1 MTSTHQIRFGILGC
15 ANIAIR
21 SLMPAI
27 SRHPACRL
35 AAVAS
40 RSRDKAG
47 PLAAQ
52 YACRA
57 LGYEEL
63 IADPAIEAIY
73 VPLPTGLHVEWVMK
87 VLAAGKHVLC
97 EKSLGCTE
105 AEVSRMV
112 AEARRRRRLLME
124 TFQFRFHSQHA
135 AAKEILASGVLGEI
149 RCFRSAFGFPPFPDG
164 KANIRYQKALG
175 GGALLDTGAY
185 TIKAATFMLGE
196 GGRETGDGRR
206 EAVAVGSGSR
216 QWGEGGRET
225 GDGGREEVAVGSDS
239 GQCESCISCDLCAR
253 EAGHPVKNEA
263 GKFRV
268 KAATLRYVPEHEVDV
283 GGSICMEHDSGVA
296 IQAAFGFDNFYQCN
310 YEIWG
315 SKGRLTAKRAF
326 TAPPGFS
333 PELVIE
339 TAAGAEVRPLP
350 PDDHFA
356 NMLTRFTDLIH
367 SGEFESEYEEVLL
380 QAGLMGQVA
389 AVGSSSRQ

>member
-63 IADPAIEAIY
+63 IADPAVEAIY

-87 VLAAGKHVLC
+87 CLAAGKHVLC
-97 EKSLGCTE
+97 EKSLGCTRD
-105 AEVSRMV
+105 EVRQMV
-112 AEARRRRRLLME
+112 DLARRQNRLLME
-124 TFQFRFHSQHA
+124 TFQFRFHAQHA
-135 AAKEILASGVLGEI
+135 VVKEILASGLIGDI

-175 GGALLDTGAY
+175 GGALLDAGAY
-185 TIKAATFMLGE
+185 TIKAATFMLG
-196 GGRETGDGRR
+196 GG
-206 EAVAVGSGSR
+206 
-216 QWGEGGRET
+216 
-225 GDGGREEVAVGSDS
+225 
-239 GQCESCISCDLCAR
+239 
-253 EAGHPVKNEA
+253 
-263 GKFRV
+263 FRV
-268 KAATLRYVPEHEVDV
+268 KAAMLRYVPEHEVDV
-283 GGSICMEHDSGVA
+283 GGAICMEHDSGVA
-296 IQAAFGFDNFYQCN
+296 IQTAFGFDNFYQCN

-315 SKGRLTAKRAF
+315 SKGKLTAKRAF
-326 TAPPGFS
+326 TAPPGFA
-333 PELVIE
+333 PQIVIE
-339 TAAGAEVRPLP
+339 TPAGAEVRTLP
-350 PDDHFA
+350 PDDHFT
-356 NMLTRFTDLIH
+356 NMLTRFTDLIQ
-367 SGEFESEYEEVLL
+367 SDDYEAEYNECLTQADLL
-380 QAGLMGQVA
+380 GQAWACAGD
-389 AVGSSSRQ
+389 

>member
-1 MTSTHQIRFGILGC
+1 MTDPLTFGILGC

-73 VPLPTGLHVEWVMK
+73 VPLPTGLHFEWAMK
-87 VLAAGKHVLC
+87 ALAAGKHVLC

-105 AEVSRMV
+105 DEVQRMV

-135 AAKEILASGVLGEI
+135 VAKEILASGVLGEI
-149 RCFRSAFGFPPFPDG
+149 RCFRSAFGFPPFSDG

-185 TIKAATFMLGE
+185 TIKAATFMLGCGE
-196 GGRETGDGRR
+196 SGVVSSASKDFNAEAQRR
-206 EAVAVGSGSR
+206 R
-216 QWGEGGRET
+216 GE
-225 GDGGREEVAVGSDS
+225 
-239 GQCESCISCDLCAR
+239 
-253 EAGHPVKNEA
+253 
-263 GKFRV
+263 KFRV

-283 GGSICMEHDSGVA
+283 GGAICMEHDSGVA
-296 IQAAFGFDNFYQCN
+296 IQTAFGFDNFYQCN

-339 TAAGAEVRPLP
+339 TAAGAEVRTLP

-356 NMLTRFTDLIH
+356 NMLTRFTDLIQ
-367 SGEFESEYEEVLL
+367 SGAFESEYAEILL

-389 AVGSSSRQ
+389 AVAVGSSSRQWQ

>member
-1 MTSTHQIRFGILGC
+1 MHTNPVKPLQFGILGC

-40 RSRDKAG
+40 RSRDKAA

-52 YACRA
+52 YGCRA

-63 IADPAIEAIY
+63 IADPAIKAIY
-73 VPLPTGLHVEWVMK
+73 VPLPTGLHFEWVMK
-87 VLAAGKHVLC
+87 ALAAGKHVLC

-105 AEVSRMV
+105 AEVKQMV
-112 AEARRRRRLLME
+112 AEARRRKRLLME

-135 AAKEILASGVLGEI
+135 VAKEILASGVLGEI

-185 TIKAATFMLGE
+185 TIKAATFMLGSGE
-196 GGRETGDGRR
+196 SGDFNAEAQRR
-206 EAVAVGSGSR
+206 RS
-216 QWGEGGRET
+216 GEGSFM
-225 GDGGREEVAVGSDS
+225 A
-239 GQCESCISCDLCAR
+239 
-253 EAGHPVKNEA
+253 EAQRRRGEA
-263 GKFRV
+263 FRV

-296 IQAAFGFDNFYQCN
+296 IQTAFGFDNFYQCN
-310 YEIWG
+310 FEIWG

-326 TAPPGFS
+326 TAPHGFS

-339 TAAGAEVRPLP
+339 TAAGAEVCTRP

-380 QAGLMGQVA
+380 QAGLMGQA
-389 AVGSSSRQ
+389 MALAGS

>member
-105 AEVSRMV
+105 DEVQRMV
-112 AEARRRRRLLME
+112 AEARRRKRLLME

-135 AAKEILASGVLGEI
+135 VAKEILASGVLGVI
-149 RCFRSAFGFPPFPDG
+149 RCFRSAFGFPAFPDG

-206 EAVAVGSGSR
+206 ETVCFNAEAQRRRG
-216 QWGEGGRET
+216 GEG
-225 GDGGREEVAVGSDS
+225 
-239 GQCESCISCDLCAR
+239 CINA
-253 EAGHPVKNEA
+253 EAQRRRGEA
-263 GKFRV
+263 FRV

-380 QAGLMGQVA
+380 QAGLMGRA
-389 AVGSSSRQ
+389 MALAGS